1 MAPKMGLKNPLF
13 VFFPFQ
19 VFSTWEKNSTELDQ
33 TLSKLKTS
41 LGKFSYSNSK
51 LFPYKSAKINL
62 NPVWSTNWLKIPTC
76 GRKLSG
82 FLTVLLAI
90 YHLGVML

>member
-1 MAPKMGLKNPLF
+1 MICYGPKNGPKKNTLF

-51 LFPYKSAKINL
+51 LFP
-62 NPVWSTNWLKIPTC
+62 
-76 GRKLSG
+76 
-82 FLTVLLAI
+82 
-90 YHLGVML
+90 